1 MLKQTQFTPL
11 PVEQQIFLIFGGVK
25 GFFDTLTIGEI
36 DEFQQTSLA
45 TMLKDHA
52 DVLQVIKDKEALDD
66 TLISTLNEF
75 YKKQI
80 AAR

>member
-1 MLKQTQFTPL
+1 VLKD
-11 PVEQQIFLIFGGVK
+11 
-25 GFFDTLTIGEI
+25 FFDTLTIGEI